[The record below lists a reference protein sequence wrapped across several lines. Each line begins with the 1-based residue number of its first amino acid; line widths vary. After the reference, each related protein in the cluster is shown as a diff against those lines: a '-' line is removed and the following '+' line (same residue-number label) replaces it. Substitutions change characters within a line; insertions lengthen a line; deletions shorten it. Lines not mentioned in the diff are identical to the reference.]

1 VSTHNIQRE
10 LDNIASDGVG
20 LQIAS
25 ASTDK
30 IAFLG
35 ATPVAQQTALTTVLT
50 TLTNAG
56 TASDYAIQA
65 IVSSGAGNA
74 YGFVTQAEGETV
86 VDVVLNNQAR
96 INEIEDVLQAF
107 GFLA

>member
-1 VSTHNIQRE
+1 MSTVETVNE
-10 LDNIASDGVG
+10 ETLSGSKDGVNIIPTSG
-20 LQIAS
+20 KLS
-25 ASTDK
+25 MVEGT
-30 IAFLG
+30 
-35 ATPVAQQTALTTVLT
+35 TPVAVPQAALTTAAT

-65 IVSSGAGNA
+65 LTNTSP

-96 INEIEDVLQAF
+96 INEIEARLQAL
-107 GFLA
+107 GIIS